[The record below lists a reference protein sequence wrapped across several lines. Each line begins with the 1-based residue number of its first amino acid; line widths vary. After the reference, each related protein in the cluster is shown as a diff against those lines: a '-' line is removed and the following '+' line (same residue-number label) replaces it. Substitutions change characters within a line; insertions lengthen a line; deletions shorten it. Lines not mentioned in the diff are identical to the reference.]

1 MKPYQKAFTLLE
13 LLVVITIIG
22 ILASIVVVSM
32 SDSTDSAEIAKRKSY
47 AQQTH
52 ALLGHEAVLDLNFN
66 ENDYD
71 TCPDGK
77 DACDASGYNNNGTIY
92 NDGAAYVSSP
102 VDGYALSFNGT
113 SDYIN
118 LGNPASLKIT
128 GDLTFSSWL
137 KPTTVAPTY
146 QGILPD
152 LGSGA
157 IDRNFQTYLQ
167 GSRMYFAHGN
177 GTGSWSYQT
186 ATGVVIAD
194 EMHFYVWVVNGT
206 SLSFWK
212 DGTKIGATV
221 AMSNAVVVPAGA
233 GDKHI
238 GGRLTSEM
246 FSGIIEDVR
255 IYSEALPSTEIQKHY
270 VQGLEKLLSNQDI
283 TKAEYDRRME
293 EFNRSLAL
301 KRF

>member
-1 MKPYQKAFTLLE
+1 MSSFQKSFTLLE

-22 ILASIVVVSM
+22 ILSSIVIVSM
-32 SDSTDSAEIAKRKSY
+32 SGSTDSASIAKGKSY
-47 AQQTH
+47 TQQVH

-66 ENDYD
+66 ENAYG

-77 DACDASGYNNNGTIY
+77 DTCDASGYNNNGTIY
-92 NDGAAYVSSP
+92 NDGAVYVSSL
-102 VDGYALSFNGT
+102 VDGYALSLNGA

-118 LGNPASLKIT
+118 LGNPASLKIA
-128 GDLTFSSWL
+128 GNLTFSAWL

-157 IDRNFQTYLQ
+157 VDRNFQPYFQ

-177 GTGSWSYQT
+177 GTASWSYQT
-186 ATGVVIAD
+186 ATGIVIAN

-212 DGTKIGATV
+212 DGTQVGATV
-221 AMSNAVVVPAGA
+221 
-233 GDKHI
+233 
-238 GGRLTSEM
+238 L
-246 FSGIIEDVR
+246 
-255 IYSEALPSTEIQKHY
+255 
-270 VQGLEKLLSNQDI
+270 
-283 TKAEYDRRME
+283 
-293 EFNRSLAL
+293 
-301 KRF
+301 